1 MPTHYYCVLIL
12 FFQGSYENGRLKNFQ
27 TTEILPI
34 EELQNDIEV
43 QNINIQDKCTGT
55 KFKGCISQDKALIKE
70 GEALV
75 YENSNDEVLIYDM
88 IKLIN
93 ITVSCTFSDCV
104 QSIKFGFEIL

>member
-1 MPTHYYCVLIL
+1 M
-12 FFQGSYENGRLKNFQ
+12 
-27 TTEILPI
+27 
-34 EELQNDIEV
+34 
-43 QNINIQDKCTGT
+43 QNINIQDKCT

-75 YENSNDEVLIYDM
+75 YENSNNEVLIYDM

-93 ITVSCTFSDCV
+93 ITGSCTFSDCV